1 MAVDFDAIVVGA
13 GCAGSVAAYLLA
25 TKGKS
30 VLLVERGEDAGSK
43 NMTGGRL
50 YAHALREVLP
60 HFEDEAPLERKITTE
75 RISLVTQDEGTT
87 VSFSSPRLGEAACSS
102 YAVLRGPFDRWLAS
116 QAEEAGAECV
126 FGVTVEDV
134 LWEGDRVIGIVA
146 GEDDLTA
153 EVVIIADGANSLLT
167 EKAKLA
173 SRPQPHQIA
182 VGVKE
187 TVALPES
194 VINDRFCSVDGE
206 GSAWLFAGAATQG
219 HVGGGFLYTN
229 RDSVSI
235 GLVATLSDLC
245 ASTVPIYQMMEDF
258 KAHPVVAPLL
268 RGGSLVEYSGHLIPE
283 GGLAMVPELCRDGC
297 LVAGDAAMLCINLG
311 YQVRGMDYA
320 IASGRIAAE
329 TAVEA
334 LDAGDTSANS
344 LSAYQSKLAESF
356 VLKDMRAHRDF
367 PAFMEGTPR
376 IFKGYPEMVADIM
389 RNMFAVDGSPVKPMK
404 HIVMDPVKRMGVL
417 TLLKDVRKGMRAL

>member
-1 MAVDFDAIVVGA
+1 MAADFDAIVVGA
-13 GCAGSVAAYLLA
+13 GCAGSVAAYVLA
-25 TKGKS
+25 AKGKS

-60 HFEDEAPLERKITTE
+60 HFEDNAPLERKITTE
-75 RISLVTQDEGTT
+75 RISLITQDECTT
-87 VSFSSPRLGEAACSS
+87 VSFASPRLGEAACDS

-116 QAEEAGAECV
+116 QAEDAGAECV
-126 FGVTVEDV
+126 FGIAVEDV
-134 LWEGDRVIGIVA
+134 LWDEDRIAGIVA
-146 GEDDLTA
+146 GGDALTA
-153 EVVIIADGANSLLT
+153 EVVIIADGVNSLLT

-173 SRPQPHQIA
+173 SRPRPHQIA

-187 TVALPES
+187 TIALSER
-194 VINDRFCSVDGE
+194 VISDRFCAADGE

-229 RDSVSI
+229 RDSISI

-245 ASTVPIYQMMEDF
+245 TSAVPIYQMMEDF
-258 KAHPVVAPLL
+258 KAHPSIAPLL
-268 RGGSLVEYSGHLIPE
+268 RGGSLAEYSGHLIPE

-329 TAVEA
+329 VAAEA
-334 LDAGDTSANS
+334 LDAGDTSANR
-344 LSAYQSKLAESF
+344 LSAYKLKLSESF
-356 VLKDMRAHRDF
+356 VLKDMQAHRDF

-376 IFKGYPEMVADIM
+376 IFKGYPEMAADIM
-389 RNMFAVDGSPVKPMK
+389 RGMFAVDGSPVRPMK
-404 HIVMDPVKRMGVL
+404 RIAMEPVKRMGVL
-417 TLLKDVRKGMRAL
+417 TLLKDVRRGMRAL